1 MLVAGLIS
9 QKFEVKPEEPSE
21 YPKFPDVIGLE
32 ETKDDLKEIIAC
44 IKNNKKYEQMGAK
57 MVRGILLTGPP
68 GTGKTF
74 IAKALANECGANF
87 YYKSGSEIQS
97 MYVGVSAQ
105 NIKRLFKEA
114 KKNGPAI
121 IFIDE
126 IDSIGGKRDSQINY
140 GSEGGTF
147 FRYQIWAIFGKISYS
162 IRS

>member
-1 MLVAGLIS
+1 MMGH
-9 QKFEVKPEEPSE
+9 KFEVKPEEPSE
-21 YPKFPDVIGLE
+21 YPKFSDVIGLE

-44 IKNNKKYEQMGAK
+44 IKNSKKYKDMGAK
-57 MVRGILLTGPP
+57 MVRGVLLTGPP

-74 IAKALANECGANF
+74 IAKALANECGAKF

-105 NIKRLFKEA
+105 NIKKLFKEA

-126 IDSIGGKRDSQINY
+126 IDSIGGKRDSQISY
-140 GSEGGTF
+140 SSEGRLSIQ
-147 FRYQIWAIFGKISYS
+147 FRIASLSCNIPNHF
-162 IRS
+162 R